1 MAKTIIFLI
10 KNRKNV
16 NAIIGELNE
25 KNYIY
30 SNNST
35 YFFCWDNLFKRRCK
49 RWRIPNKSIQYNK

>member
-30 SNNST
+30 FNNST
-35 YFFCWDNLFKRRCK
+35 YFFCWYNLFKRRYK
-49 RWRIPNKSIQYNK
+49 RW